1 MNMDEKEIKKDLT
14 TPSKSIMQNNDS
26 EYVRLFYVRLS
37 KIQTVSGLLCWE
49 QENESPITHKTE
61 VEPYDNERTVKVNAI
76 EGVNEKVNE
85 RQRVSEVQD
94 LLKENQ
100 SPAAEFNVNLVT
112 AFSVIVREPEAVET
126 SLTCPAYR
134 N

>member
-1 MNMDEKEIKKDLT
+1 MNMEEKEIKKDSAT
-14 TPSKSIMQNNDS
+14 TSKGIMQNNDS

-126 SLTCPAYR
+126 SLTFPAYR

>member
-1 MNMDEKEIKKDLT
+1 MDEKEIKKDLT

-126 SLTCPAYR
+126 SLTFPAYR

>member
-126 SLTCPAYR
+126 SLTFPAYR

>member
-1 MNMDEKEIKKDLT
+1 MDEKEIKKDLT

-26 EYVRLFYVRLS
+26 EYVRLFYVRFS

-126 SLTCPAYR
+126 SLTFPAFR